1 MIRFATIENTDEIM
15 NFINDNWKEN
25 HILARDK
32 DFFLYEHQDNKRIDY
47 VISYDGDK
55 INTVSPIVPQQ
66 IKTTI

>member
-1 MIRFATIENTDEIM
+1 MTQ
-15 NFINDNWKEN
+15 
-25 HILARDK
+25 